1 MTLEKIE
8 LNISKDFSR
17 TPGPRR
23 REEGE
28 FSGEEFL
35 EKVLKPRFEAA
46 LTGGHILHV
55 NLDGAAGYPTSFL
68 EASFGGLARQ
78 FGPQKVLDHLE
89 LTCTDEPYLE
99 EEIRKYV
106 REELIWEVL
115 LMALCMVAGS

>member
-8 LNISKDFSR
+8 LNIAKDFSE
-17 TPGPRR
+17 TPGPRK

-35 EKVLKPRFEAA
+35 ERVLRPRFEAA
-46 LTGGHILHV
+46 VATSCVLHV

-78 FGPQKVLDHLE
+78 FGPPHVLAHLE

-99 EEIRKYV
+99 EEIRKYIL
-106 REELIWEVL
+106 E
-115 LMALCMVAGS
+115 AKN

>member
-1 MTLEKIE
+1 MILEKTE
-8 LNISKDFSR
+8 LNISKDFSG
-17 TPGPRR
+17 TPGPRK

-35 EKVLKPRFEAA
+35 ETVLRPRFEAA
-46 LTGGHILHV
+46 LIGGGILHV

-78 FGPQKVLDHLE
+78 FGPQKVLAHLE

-99 EEIRKYV
+99 EEIRKYIL
-106 REELIWEVL
+106 E
-115 LMALCMVAGS
+115 AKS